1 MKKALMIGSTVADI
15 MIYVDHLPSVEE
27 DVEPTGQTMSI
38 GGCCFNVSNM
48 LSFFQV
54 PYTLFSPVGSGIYGA
69 FILEELKKRGIEP
82 ALTRSDANGCCYCIV
97 DKNGNRSFL
106 AVHGAEYLFEKE
118 WFDALD
124 VSEYTDVYICGLEI
138 EDKTGD
144 VIVDFIKRN
153 PQLNVYFAP
162 SARILHIPDPLMNDL
177 LNCSPILHLNREE
190 ASMYLRSTG
199 QLEEADPN
207 VMELCHRLYERT
219 KNTVFVTDGEK
230 GAYAFDGKKDYWVAG
245 FPANAIDGTGAGDS
259 HIGTLMAL
267 RMLGYSLE
275 TAMRIAAFVSA
286 RIVSQSGALL
296 ND

>member
-48 LSFFQV
+48 LSFFKV
-54 PYTLFSPVGSGIYGA
+54 PYTLFSPVGSGIYGT

-82 ALTRSDANGCCYCIV
+82 FLTRSDANGCCYCIV

-106 AVHGAEYLFEKE
+106 ALHGAEYLFEKE
-118 WFDALD
+118 WFEALD
-124 VSEYTDVYICGLEI
+124 SSEYSDVYVCGLEI

-162 SARILHIPDPLMNDL
+162 SARLLHIPENLMEEL
-177 LNCSPILHLNREE
+177 LDCSPILHLNREE
-190 ASMYLRSTG
+190 ACMYLRSRG
-199 QLEEADPN
+199 ELQEAEPEVPQL
-207 VMELCHRLYERT
+207 CRQLYERT
-219 KNTVFVTDGEK
+219 KNIVFVTDGAN
-230 GAYAFDGKKDYWVAG
+230 GAYAFDGEQEYGVPA
-245 FPANAIDGTGAGDS
+245 FPATARDGTGAGDS

-267 RMLGYSLE
+267 RMLGYPLQ
-275 TAMRIAAFVSA
+275 TAMRIAAFASA
-286 RIVSQSGALL
+286 RVVSQSGGIL

>member
-54 PYTLFSPVGSGIYGA
+54 PYTLFSPVGSGIYGT
-69 FILEELKKRGIEP
+69 FLLEELKKRGIEP
-82 ALTRSDANGCCYCIV
+82 TLTSSAANGCCYCIV

-106 AVHGAEYLFEKE
+106 ALHGAEYLFEKE

-124 VSEYTDVYICGLEI
+124 MSEYTDVYVCGLEI
-138 EDKTGD
+138 EDETGD

-162 SARILHIPDPLMNDL
+162 SARILHIPEPLMEDL
-177 LNCSPILHLNREE
+177 LDCSPILHLNREE
-190 ASMYLRSTG
+190 ALMYLRSKG
-199 QLEEADPN
+199 KLGEADIEVP
-207 VMELCHRLYERT
+207 ELCHILYERT
-219 KNTVFVTDGEK
+219 RNIVFVTDGVK
-230 GAYAFDGKKDYWVAG
+230 GAYAFDGKQDYWVEA

-267 RMLGYSLE
+267 RMLGYSME
-275 TAMRIAAFVSA
+275 TAMRIAAFAAARVVSH
-286 RIVSQSGALL
+286 SGALL